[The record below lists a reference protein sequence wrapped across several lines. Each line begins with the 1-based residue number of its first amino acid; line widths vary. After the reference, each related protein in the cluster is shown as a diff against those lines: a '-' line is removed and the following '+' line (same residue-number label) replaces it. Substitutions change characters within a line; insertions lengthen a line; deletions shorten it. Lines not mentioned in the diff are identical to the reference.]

1 MSIAFT
7 AGELLSRKEGMD
19 RGHRNVAHTQMRAL
33 LLRSQAPL
41 AANPSPLELV
51 DLPVPQ
57 PGRGEVRIRVEA
69 CGICHTD
76 LHIVE
81 GDLAPRA
88 LPLVPGH
95 QIVGT
100 VDAAGQGV
108 ERPREGDRVGVA
120 WLAWTDG
127 ECVFCRSGSENLCER
142 GRFTG
147 FDVPGG
153 YADATVA
160 DARYVYPLPRHAA
173 AQETAPLLCA
183 GIIGYRSLK
192 VAQVRPGDRVGLFGF
207 GASAHLAIQVAVR
220 WGCEV
225 FVFTRGE
232 THRALARTL
241 GAAWAGG
248 LGDPAP
254 GPVDRGVVFAP
265 SGDVVVGALAHLR
278 RGGTLAINA
287 IHLDRIPE
295 FPYRHLYW
303 ERTVRSVA
311 NATRRDAEEF
321 LALAAEQ
328 SLRVSVR
335 SVPPQEANAALRDLK
350 RGAIEGAAVLVFDE
364 RPHTPA

>member
-1 MSIAFT
+1 
-7 AGELLSRKEGMD
+7 
-19 RGHRNVAHTQMRAL
+19 MRAL

-41 AANPSPLELV
+41 ATNPSPLELAGIP
-51 DLPVPQ
+51 LPD
-57 PGRGEVRIRVEA
+57 PGRGHVRIRVEA
-69 CGICHTD
+69 CAICHTD

-81 GDLAPRA
+81 GDLVPRT

-100 VDAAGQGV
+100 VDAVGDAV
-108 ERPREGDRVGVA
+108 ADVREGDRVGVA
-120 WLAWTDG
+120 WLAWTCG
-127 ECVFCRSGSENLCER
+127 ECRFCRSGSENLCER
-142 GRFTG
+142 ARFTG

-160 DARYVYPLPRHAA
+160 DARYVYHLPPHPAA
-173 AQETAPLLCA
+173 SEAAPLLCA

-192 VAQVRPGDRVGLFGF
+192 QAEIRPGDRVGLFGF

-232 THRALARTL
+232 AHRALARTL
-241 GAAWAGG
+241 GAAWVGG

-254 GPVDRGVVFAP
+254 GQVDRGVVFAP

-295 FPYRHLYW
+295 FPYRQLYW
-303 ERTVRSVA
+303 ERTMRSVA
-311 NATRRDAEEF
+311 NATRQDAEEF
-321 LALAAEQ
+321 LALATEQ
-328 SLRVSVR
+328 SLRVSVK
-335 SVPPQEANAALRDLK
+335 SVRPQDANAALRDLK
-350 RGAIEGAAVLVFDE
+350 RGAIDGAAVLRFDDP
-364 RPHTPA
+364 PHAPA

>member
-1 MSIAFT
+1 
-7 AGELLSRKEGMD
+7 
-19 RGHRNVAHTQMRAL
+19 MRAL

-41 AANPSPLELV
+41 AADPSPLELA
-51 DLPVPQ
+51 DIPLPD
-57 PGRGEVRIRVEA
+57 PGPGEVRIRVEA
-69 CGICHTD
+69 CAMCHTD

-81 GDLAPRA
+81 GDLVPRL

-95 QIVGT
+95 QIVGS
-100 VDAAGQGV
+100 VDAVGNGVAGL
-108 ERPREGDRVGVA
+108 REGDRVGVA
-120 WLAWTDG
+120 WLAWTCG
-127 ECVFCRSGSENLCER
+127 ECRFCRSGSENLCQR

-147 FDVPGG
+147 FDAPGG
-153 YADATVA
+153 YADAAVA
-160 DARYVYPLPRHAA
+160 DARYVYSLSPRTAA
-173 AQETAPLLCA
+173 LEAAPLLCA

-192 VAQVRPGDRVGLFGF
+192 RAEVRPGDRVGLFGF

-225 FVFTRGE
+225 FVFTRSE
-232 THRALARTL
+232 AHRARARVL
-241 GAAWAGG
+241 GAAWVGG

-265 SGDVVVGALAHLR
+265 SGNVVVGALAYLQ

-295 FPYRHLYW
+295 VPYERLYW

-321 LALAAEQ
+321 LALATEQ

-335 SVPPQEANAALRDLK
+335 SVWPQDANAALRDLK
-350 RGAIEGAAVLVFDE
+350 RGAIDGAAVLRFDGS
-364 RPHTPA
+364 PPAPA